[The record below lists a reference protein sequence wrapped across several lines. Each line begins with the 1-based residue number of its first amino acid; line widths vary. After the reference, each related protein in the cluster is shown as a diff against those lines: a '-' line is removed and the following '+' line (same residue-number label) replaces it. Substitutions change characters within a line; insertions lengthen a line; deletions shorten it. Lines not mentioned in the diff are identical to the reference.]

1 MYPDSAGSRL
11 IARTIT
17 SMPHLSRRI
26 ALGLLFSITALPAV
40 ARQPVHARHGMVV
53 ARETHATDAGE
64 AVLEAGGN
72 AIDAAVAVA
81 FALAVTHPSAGNIG
95 GGGFMLIHLADGR
108 STFIDFR
115 ERAPAAATRD
125 MYLDP
130 ETGKPTN
137 DSVLGYRASGIPG
150 TVLGM
155 EYAHTKYGKRPWK
168 ELVEP
173 AVRLA
178 RDGFPL
184 SYGLS
189 QSLRSQTVTAK
200 LAQFPESKRIFLK
213 DGTLYDFNEVFK
225 QPELAATL
233 GRIRDDGAKD
243 FYEGE
248 TAKQLVA
255 DMAAHAGLITLED
268 LKDYKVIERKPIE
281 GSYKGYGIITSP
293 PPSSGGVGILQ
304 MLGVLEGTD
313 YAKTGAGSARA
324 LHFEAEAMR
333 RYFADRAEL
342 LGDPD
347 FVKVPLAGL
356 LNPAYITKLRQ
367 SIDPEKATP
376 SADIHAGEM
385 SVYESPQTTHF
396 SIVDE
401 MGNAVSVTYTLNN
414 GFGSGVT
421 AAGLGFLLND
431 EMDDFAAK
439 PGEPNSFGL
448 VQGEA
453 NAISPGKTPLSSM
466 TPTIVTK
473 DGKLYLVLGSPG
485 GPTIINSVLQV
496 ILNVIDF
503 GMNAQQAVDQPRIH
517 HQWMPDNLR
526 VENTISPD
534 TIDLLKQRGHDVRL
548 VNAMGEVAAIR
559 LDGQWIE
566 GAPDGRVEATA
577 KGY

>member
-1 MYPDSAGSRL
+1 MR
-11 IARTIT
+11 
-17 SMPHLSRRI
+17 PHRPAAAILAAI
-26 ALGLLFSITALPAV
+26 LATAPLA
-40 ARQPVHARHGMVV
+40 ARQPVHARHAMVV
-53 ARETHATDAGE
+53 ARETHATDVGE
-64 AVLEAGGN
+64 SVLEAGGN
-72 AIDAAVAVA
+72 AIDAAVAIA
-81 FALAVTHPSAGNIG
+81 FTLAVTHPSAGNIG
-95 GGGFMLIHLADGR
+95 GGGFMLIRFADGH

-115 ERAPAAATRD
+115 ERAPNAATHD
-125 MYLDP
+125 MYIDAATSMP
-130 ETGKPTN
+130 GK
-137 DSVLGYRASGIPG
+137 DSVDGYRASGIPG

-168 ELVEP
+168 ELVDP

-189 QSLRSQTVTAK
+189 QTLRSDRTTAR
-200 LAQFPESKRIFLK
+200 LSQFPETKRIFLK
-213 DGTLYDFNEVFK
+213 DGALYDFNEVLK
-225 QPELAATL
+225 QPDLAATL
-233 GRIRDDGAKD
+233 TRIRDTGAKD

-248 TAKQLVA
+248 TAHLLAA
-255 DMAAHAGLITLED
+255 DMAAHGGLITLDD
-268 LKDYKVIERKPIE
+268 LRDYKVIERKPLE
-281 GSYKGYGIITSP
+281 GSYKGYGIVTAP

-304 MLGVLEGTD
+304 MLAILEGTD

-333 RYFADRAEL
+333 RYFADRAQL

-356 LNPAYITKLRQ
+356 LNPAYITRLRE
-367 SIDPEKATP
+367 SIDPDKATP

-385 SVYESPQTTHF
+385 SAYESPQTTHF

-401 MGNAVSVTYTLNN
+401 LGNAVSVTYTLNDL
-414 GFGSGVT
+414 FGSGVT
-421 AAGLGFLLND
+421 ATGLGFLLND
-431 EMDDFAAK
+431 EMDDFAAQ
-439 PGEPNSFGL
+439 PGQPNSFHL
-448 VQGEA
+448 IQGEA
-453 NAISPGKTPLSSM
+453 NSIAPHKTPLSSM

-485 GPTIINSVLQV
+485 GPTIINAVLQV
-496 ILNVIDF
+496 ILNVVDF

-517 HQWMPDNLR
+517 HQWMPDELR
-526 VENTISPD
+526 AENTISPD
-534 TIDLLKQRGHDVRL
+534 TLDLLKQRGHTIRL
-548 VNAMGEVAAIR
+548 VNSMAEVAAIR
-559 LDGQWIE
+559 IDGQWIE

>member
-1 MYPDSAGSRL
+1 
-11 IARTIT
+11 
-17 SMPHLSRRI
+17 
-26 ALGLLFSITALPAV
+26 
-40 ARQPVHARHGMVV
+40 MVV

-81 FALAVTHPSAGNIG
+81 FALAVTHPAAGNIG
-95 GGGFMLIHLADGR
+95 GGGFMLIRFADGR

-115 ERAPAAATRD
+115 ERAPNSASRD
-125 MYLDP
+125 MYIDP
-130 ETGKPTN
+130 ATGQATG
-137 DSVLGYRASGIPG
+137 DSVKGYRASGIPG

-168 ELVEP
+168 ELIDP

-189 QSLRSQTVTAK
+189 QSLSSRMTVSR
-200 LAQFPESKRIFLK
+200 LSPFPDSKRIFLR
-213 DGTLYDFNEVFK
+213 DGALYEMGETFK
-225 QPELAATL
+225 QPDLAATL
-233 GRIRDDGAKD
+233 TRIRDSGAKD

-248 TAKQLVA
+248 TAKLLAA
-255 DMAAHAGLITLED
+255 DMAAHGGQITLED
-268 LKDYKVIERKPIE
+268 LRDYKIFERKTIE
-281 GSYKGYGIITSP
+281 GSYKGYGIITAP

-333 RYFADRAEL
+333 RYFADRSEH

-347 FVKVPLAGL
+347 FIKVPLAGL
-356 LNPAYITKLRQ
+356 LNPAYIAKLRQ
-367 SIDPEKATP
+367 SIDPDKATP
-376 SADIHAGEM
+376 SDQIKAGDLTA
-385 SVYESPQTTHF
+385 YESPQTTHY

-401 MGNAVSVTYTLNN
+401 MGNAVSVTYTLNDY
-414 GFGSGVT
+414 FGSGVT
-421 AAGLGFLLND
+421 ATGLGFLLND
-431 EMDDFAAK
+431 EMDDFASK
-439 PGEPNSFGL
+439 PGEANSFGL
-448 VQGEA
+448 IQGEA
-453 NAISPGKTPLSSM
+453 NAIAPHKTPLSSM
-466 TPTIVTK
+466 CPTIVTR
-473 DGKLYLVLGSPG
+473 DGKLYMVVGTPG

-503 GMNAQQAVDQPRIH
+503 GMNMQQAVDQTRIH
-517 HQWMPDNLR
+517 HQWLPDVLR
-526 VENTISPD
+526 IENTASPD
-534 TIDLLKQRGHDVRL
+534 TIDLLKQRGHTL
-548 VNAMGEVAAIR
+548 QIVNAIGEVAAIR
-559 LDGQWIE
+559 IEGQWIE
-566 GAPDGRVEATA
+566 GAPDGRTEATA